1 MLSLTESKMTL
12 LDLAYLFLKVVL
24 PAFEVGSSITLVTNS
39 SNSPSSKILKTLA
52 FQALKFEDPS
62 SLSSALTEDEAIL
75 KTRSD
80 IKQAYSDLQNK
91 PLGVD
96 LRRLKSLPQ
105 LSSSH
110 ALSSDTMLEFN
121 SKLETEI
128 SYYFISYCS
137 FGSTINLQIMM

>member
-1 MLSLTESKMTL
+1 MTL
-12 LDLAYLFLKVVL
+12 LALSCLFLYDSLHV
-24 PAFEVGSSITLVTNS
+24 FEVGSSITLVTS
-39 SNSPSSKILKTLA
+39 SSKSPSSRILNTLA
-52 FQALKFEDPS
+52 FQALIFEAPS
-62 SLSSALTEDEAIL
+62 SLSFALTGDEAIL